1 MNRWNPFRD
10 ENLTR
15 KQAVLASALV
25 FVIAGITGWVYEE
38 FFYYLNDGYF
48 SLRGHGVGPWL
59 PIYGG
64 GCAAILAILFK
75 LRKKPLVEFF
85 MIIVL
90 CGIIEYFSS
99 WILEVTHDGQ
109 RWWDYSGYYLNL
121 NGRICAEGLLVFGI
135 GGAAFI
141 YVLAPWA
148 DDLIVRIRSSVL
160 WGICIALLAVFI
172 ADVIYSSI
180 VPNTGKGI
188 TSSVDAPAEEEPQSD
203 S

>member
-1 MNRWNPFRD
+1 MRHYTILSIILLFFVLCIFGWLWEVVLHLMQTGEFVNRGT
-10 ENLTR
+10 L
-15 KQAVLASALV
+15 
-25 FVIAGITGWVYEE
+25 
-38 FFYYLNDGYF
+38 
-48 SLRGHGVGPWL
+48 HGPWL

-64 GCAAILAILFK
+64 GCAAILTLLYK
-75 LRKKPLVEFF
+75 LRKKPLTEFF
-85 MIIVL
+85 MIVVV

-141 YVLAPWA
+141 YVLAPWL
-148 DDLIVRIRSSVL
+148 DNLILRIRTSLL
-160 WGICIALLAVFI
+160 WGICISLLAIFLG
-172 ADVIYSSI
+172 DVIYSSF

-188 TSSVDAPAEEEPQSD
+188 TSSAAAADEGELQDETEQS